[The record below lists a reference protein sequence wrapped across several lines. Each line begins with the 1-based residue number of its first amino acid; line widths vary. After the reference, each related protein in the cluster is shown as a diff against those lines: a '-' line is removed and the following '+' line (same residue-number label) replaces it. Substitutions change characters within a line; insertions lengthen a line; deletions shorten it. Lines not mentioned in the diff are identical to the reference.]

1 MANCNLHFVQTI
13 FCWSSLDDSDVLG
26 VINSPPDSDSQ
37 LVIILIL
44 QFVSNYLLLVEVSFG
59 RIIVNVAGFHW

>member
-1 MANCNLHFVQTI
+1 MANFNLHFAQTM
-13 FCWSSLDDSDVLG
+13 FCWSSLEDSDVLG
-26 VINSPPDSDSQ
+26 VIINRPPDSDSDSQ

-59 RIIVNVAGFHW
+59 Q